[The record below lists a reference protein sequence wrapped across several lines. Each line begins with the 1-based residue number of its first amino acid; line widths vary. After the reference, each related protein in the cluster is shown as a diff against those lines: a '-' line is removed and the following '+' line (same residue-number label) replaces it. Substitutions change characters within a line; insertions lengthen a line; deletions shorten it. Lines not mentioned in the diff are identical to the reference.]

1 MSLVSTPAVVLHAF
15 RYGESSKIVR
25 LATRE
30 LGVQSAIAKGALR
43 PRSKFGARLALLSEG
58 IAQIY
63 AKPNRELHTLAEY
76 DVVKQRT
83 GLAGD
88 IKRYAGAS
96 ALAELVMRA
105 TPAEANP
112 PLYDQFVDGLSAL
125 ETVQPAA
132 VDTACLSVIWQMV
145 SALGFS
151 PVLAECAR
159 DGRALPAGTARFSVS
174 DGGFLCA
181 ACARGSQGATL
192 KLEDRATLALLVEGD
207 PNAPPPIAGRHA
219 AAHRRLLARFV
230 RQHLA
235 EERDLKALTF
245 WEELPWRDT

>member
-1 MSLVSTPAVVLHAF
+1 MSLLSTPAVVLHAF
-15 RYGESSKIVR
+15 KYAESSKIVR

-63 AKPNRELHTLAEY
+63 TKPNRELHTLAEY
-76 DVVKQRT
+76 DVTKQRT

-88 IKRYAGAS
+88 VRRYAGAN
-96 ALAELVMRA
+96 ALAELMMRA

-112 PLYDQFVDGLSAL
+112 SLYDQLVDGLAVL
-125 ETVQPAA
+125 ETVPAMD
-132 VDTACLSVIWQMV
+132 VDAACLSVVWQMV

-151 PVLAECAR
+151 PVLTECAR
-159 DGRALPAGTARFSVS
+159 DGRALPVGAVRFSVS

-181 ACARGSQGATL
+181 ACARGSQGAAL
-192 KLEDRATLALLVEGD
+192 KLEDRATLTELIQGD
-207 PNAPPPIAGRHA
+207 PSTPPSITQRHA

-230 RQHLA
+230 RRHLA

-245 WEELPWRDT
+245 WEELPWSGT